1 MRVLVTGATG
11 FTGSYTVPLLL
22 EQGFEVR
29 CLARHSSAKDV
40 LSDHDIEWVIGDVA
54 DRDSLIRALDGID
67 ILVNIVSLGFG
78 HASNIVHAAVKTG
91 VSRAIF
97 VSTTS
102 LFTSLNAPSKAI
114 RQAAEQEIARSGL
127 AYTILRPTMI
137 YGSARD
143 RNMCRLVRY
152 LRRWPLI
159 PVFGNGHSLQQP
171 VYVGDVASSLVKV
184 LNVAQ
189 TIGKAYNISGAA
201 PITYNQ
207 VIDTISELLGRKVM
221 RVHIPVGPVLAGL
234 TILEKLHIRL
244 PIKVEQ
250 IRRLNENKVFDY
262 TEASRDFDY
271 RPLSFREGISLEL
284 KDMGIL

>member
-1 MRVLVTGATG
+1 MKVLVTGATG

-22 EQGFEVR
+22 DEGFQVR
-29 CLARHSSAKDV
+29 CLARHPSRKNV
-40 LSDHDIEWVIGDVA
+40 LSDQDIEWVVGDA
-54 DRDSLIRALDGID
+54 SDQASLVRALDEID

-159 PVFGNGHSLQQP
+159 PVFGDGHSLQQP

-189 TIGKAYNISGAA
+189 TVGKAYNISGAA
-201 PITYNQ
+201 PVTYNQ

-234 TILEKLHIRL
+234 TILERIRIRL
-244 PIKVEQ
+244 PIKAEQ
-250 IRRLNENKVFDY
+250 IRRLNEDKVFDY
-262 TEASRDFDY
+262 AEASRDFGY
-271 RPLSFREGISLEL
+271 QPLAFREGLALEL
-284 KDMGIL
+284 KDMGIC